1 MSLVKNNPS
10 GQNFFMVVVRFLETF
25 VGSLSAGQSLAMFC
39 FGCTK
44 VKEGRAS
51 PKNLFIL

>member
-1 MSLVKNNPS
+1 MVKNNPS

-39 FGCTK
+39 FGCTR
-44 VKEGRAS
+44 VKEGRA
-51 PKNLFIL
+51 PLKNLFIL